1 MTRFE
6 DPKLICSEIAAEAT
20 FMLDDIGT
28 WYFKAAYGVQLE
40 DRFKD
45 RTGIFAALLNSDA
58 LDFYIKHYTALKV
71 DGFYKYTTNYLTP
84 LPVAWGQENEQES
97 IQKLVSRLT
106 ELLDKKSK
114 VERFPEAYVGEY
126 DGEMEYIMYTWQT
139 RRYPV
144 NAEVRGDVNDNF
156 VVQAGRSDTI
166 SDPVMYANKRDMRK
180 RRARYVQEAVNGRNV
195 KSGEETTIPI
205 PRSNQGVNNLL
216 GRLNSD
222 QEEFENTD
230 LDQLEDR
237 INDTIYDI
245 YNITPEQQ
253 DIIEG
258 YLETFRVY

>member
-1 MTRFE
+1 
-6 DPKLICSEIAAEAT
+6 
-20 FMLDDIGT
+20 
-28 WYFKAAYGVQLE
+28 
-40 DRFKD
+40 
-45 RTGIFAALLNSDA
+45 
-58 LDFYIKHYTALKV
+58 
-71 DGFYKYTTNYLTP
+71 
-84 LPVAWGQENEQES
+84 
-97 IQKLVSRLT
+97 
-106 ELLDKKSK
+106 
-114 VERFPEAYVGEY
+114 
-126 DGEMEYIMYTWQT
+126 
-139 RRYPV
+139 
-144 NAEVRGDVNDNF
+144 
-156 VVQAGRSDTI
+156 
-166 SDPVMYANKRDMRK
+166 MYANKRDMRK